1 VKVKE
6 LELDFSAF
14 DILW

>member
-1 VKVKE
+1 ME
-6 LELDFSAF
+6 LQLDFSAF